1 MQHRSKRGPGR
12 GERGRAPTC
21 EPDVRASSHLRPSAD
36 DWTRLGGTVSADE
49 CVVCTND
56 TVHTNEDW
64 TALFNERTGANGAF
78 PDTPCCCA
86 QVDCDAAR
94 KRHGAGHLAQPLH
107 PDPRVAQFQLK
118 AMGVQN
124 DRGNSQRQG
133 NSLMSHVL
141 GHSARTSRKGLWI
154 ALIHY
159 RSEDRVTLT
168 TDTAVLRHKSHPL
181 LEYRH
186 WNRASPA
193 RGPCPARQMSGK
205 DGVDKSP
212 LFDGGE
218 NYSPAEVAAL
228 AVRAR

>member
-12 GERGRAPTC
+12 GRAPTC
-21 EPDVRASSHLRPSAD
+21 EPNVRASSHLRPSAE
-36 DWTRLGGTVSADE
+36 DWTRLGGTVSAEE

-56 TVHTNEDW
+56 TVRTNEDW
-64 TALFNERTGANGAF
+64 TALFNERIGENGAF

-94 KRHGAGHLAQPLH
+94 KQHGAGHHAQPLH
-107 PDPRVAQFQLK
+107 PDPRVAQSQLK

-124 DRGNSQRQG
+124 DNRRQG
-133 NSLMSHVL
+133 NSLVSHVL

-159 RSEDRVTLT
+159 SSEDRVTLT
-168 TDTAVLRHKSHPL
+168 TDTAELRHKSVPL
-181 LEYRH
+181 QEYRH

-193 RGPCPARQMSGK
+193 RGACPARQMSGAG
-205 DGVDKSP
+205 GVDKSP
-212 LFDGGE
+212 LFEGGV
-218 NYSPAEVAAL
+218 NYSPAKVAAL